1 MICVDLPWGRWKIC
15 SQDGA
20 VVEIYPAEETGTGPA
35 SELEKEAAR
44 QLMEYAAGQRT
55 VFTVPTAPRGTPFQR
70 TVWQELCCVPYGCS
84 ISYRELACRIGRPT
98 ACRGVARAVG
108 SNPCLV
114 FIPCH
119 RVIGIDGS
127 ITGFSAG
134 LSLKRRLLS
143 LEGIPWKE

>member
-1 MICVDLPWGRWKIC
+1 MICVDLPWGRWKIR

-20 VVEIYPAEETGTGPA
+20 VVEIYPTEETDAEFAT
-35 SELEKEAAR
+35 ELEKETAR

-55 VFTVPTAPRGTPFQR
+55 VLTVPTAPRGTPFQR
-70 TVWQELCCVPYGCS
+70 AVWQELCRVPYGCS

-98 ACRGVARAVG
+98 ACRAVARAVG

-114 FIPCH
+114 LIPCH
-119 RVIGIDGS
+119 RVVGVHGS

-134 LSLKRRLLS
+134 LSLKRCLLS
-143 LEGIPWKE
+143 LEGIFWKE